1 MNLKNRR
8 KADIWEFMWSS
19 AVEQQITLSG
29 NILRKGVVQ
38 TGEGSVPW
46 VCGSSAIH
54 SCELLRTHEIPTND
68 LCGDAYLSESF
79 EIQLKKKLFLS
90 MLDCISLAYRNH
102 VVEFIFKAIL
112 GVCSSC
118 YNNNKKLHQF

>member
-19 AVEQQITLSG
+19 AVEQQTTLPG
-29 NILRKGVVQ
+29 NILRKGLVQ

-46 VCGSSAIH
+46 VYGSSAIH
-54 SCELLRTHEIPTND
+54 SCELLRKIPQNSHKIPTDD

-79 EIQLKKKLFLS
+79 EIQPKKKLFLNIR
-90 MLDCISLAYRNH
+90 LVRLHFLCI
-102 VVEFIFKAIL
+102 
-112 GVCSSC
+112 
-118 YNNNKKLHQF
+118 